1 MAATMITTTTTST
14 ISASAQVPRGLI
26 RISKIASRYLVFDI
40 DDAMTL
46 RRAHNMCGVFGG
58 TIPQNPQQNVF
69 TGLPMELLAE
79 EAAVL
84 VARGVAHVVDD
95 AAHHVARL
103 GALTAAAHAR
113 GRPGPG
119 AGGGDVNDGDL
130 GAASLES
137 GRAYLND
144 IKSERKKVE
153 DEAMEQA
160 RQNRL
165 LKAQHIKKIKA
176 KKPTTPSLAEQG
188 DMTDT
193 AVSADIVGETVGP
206 DGGEGLFGNR
216 PPTDPA
222 TPPNP
227 STPHKSHDNAEEEKR
242 QVFGVTP
249 TTSGALLTPPPSTSR
264 TASNPDTP
272 PSQPQSPSTSPSTST
287 STPMTPR
294 APPDIPVP
302 ASYPLYAHL
311 HGRGYYQM
319 PGLRFGCDYNVYPGD
334 PLRFHSH
341 FQATCYGWD
350 EEIAVLDLVAG
361 GRLGTGVKKG
371 FLVGGAVADDES
383 GPSEGR
389 GGTGAGDADSLEV
402 RAFCIEWAGM

>member
-1 MAATMITTTTTST
+1 
-14 ISASAQVPRGLI
+14 
-26 RISKIASRYLVFDI
+26 
-40 DDAMTL
+40 
-46 RRAHNMCGVFGG
+46 MCGVFGG

-95 AAHHVARL
+95 AAHHIARL
-103 GALTAAAHAR
+103 GALTAAAARVR
-113 GRPGPG
+113 GRPIPS
-119 AGGGDVNDGDL
+119 ASGDNVVNDSDVD
-130 GAASLES
+130 AALES
-137 GRAYLND
+137 GRAYLNE

-153 DEAMEQA
+153 DEAVEQA

-165 LKAQHIKKIKA
+165 LKARHIKKMKA
-176 KKPTTPSLAEQG
+176 KKQTSPSPAEQG
-188 DMTDT
+188 DMADT
-193 AVSADIVGETVGP
+193 ADAVDDAAGP
-206 DGGEGLFGNR
+206 DGGEGLFDNR
-216 PPTDPA
+216 PQTDPT
-222 TPPNP
+222 TPPTP
-227 STPHKSHDNAEEEKR
+227 STPNNPHGAAEEEKR
-242 QVFGVTP
+242 QVFGITP
-249 TTSGALLTPPPSTSR
+249 TTSGALLTPPPS
-264 TASNPDTP
+264 ASNPTTP
-272 PSQPQSPSTSPSTST
+272 PSQPSSPPAST
-287 STPMTPR
+287 STPITPR
-294 APPDIPVP
+294 APPNIPVP

-350 EEIAVLDLVAG
+350 EEVAVLDLVAG

-371 FLVGGAVADDES
+371 FLVGGAVVADDDES
-383 GPSEGR
+383 GRSEGR
-389 GGTGAGDADSLEV
+389 GGDADGDAGGMDV